1 MKIRCVTLYDIT
13 QTGINHRRAKLDR
26 TEDMGI
32 KGSQQSNFE
41 TILQCIGIRAQPED
55 ITSPKKEHK
64 KLTKIFGT
72 NYKNN
77 GLVPQWTFTFNVLQN
92 GVFQIGENEL
102 EGLYNDCESVPMIK
116 GLEEWQTLSGTL
128 NTSNEY
134 KNIHFEI
141 INEENTL

>member
-26 TEDMGI
+26 KDDLGI

-41 TILQCIGIRAQPED
+41 TILQCINIRAQPEE
-55 ITSPKKEHK
+55 ISSPIKEHK
-64 KLTKIFGT
+64 KLSNLFG
-72 NYKNN
+72 NKYKNN
-77 GLVPQWTFTFNVLQN
+77 GMVPMWSFTFNVLQN

-102 EGLYNDCESVPMIK
+102 EGLYADCEAVPMIK
-116 GLEEWQTLSGTL
+116 GLEEIGILSGTL
-128 NTSNEY
+128 NTSKEY

-141 INEENTL
+141 IDA